1 MSENVINLVGAIV
14 SGDALETENAFNA
27 AMAEKLVSKLD
38 DMRTNIS
45 QNMFRGSSED
55 TEVDMNPPE
64 ELEPDFEE
72 VIKGTDEVEQEYQ
85 TENN

>member
-1 MSENVINLVGAIV
+1 MSENVSNLVNAII

-45 QNMFRGSSED
+45 QNMFRSSSEK
-55 TEVDMNPPE
+55 TE
-64 ELEPDFEE
+64 ELESDFKKLNKVMTKSE
-72 VIKGTDEVEQEYQ
+72 T
-85 TENN
+85 N

>member
-1 MSENVINLVGAIV
+1 MSENVSNLVNAII

-45 QNMFRGSSED
+45 QNMFRSSSEK
-55 TEVDMNPPE
+55 TEE
-64 ELEPDFEE
+64 SDFEE
-72 VIKGTDEVEQEYQ
+72 VEQGNEEVG
-85 TENN
+85 N